1 MRPNGL
7 GEKLMP
13 FSFSLALRALAPL
26 ALVLVQPVAASAQ
39 AYEKPPSFNA
49 AQLPGIKRI
58 GANYTIRNPVRSDG
72 ILRVYVLATPYGD
85 LTVQGDE
92 MLRMRINELNALAEL
107 EKVSSSETFGR
118 ALAEAGISPL
128 KFAGQLIMNPIG
140 TVGNTLNGVG
150 AFFGRIGSGINNAGN
165 TPDDALSGLL
175 GVSDQRRHLAA
186 AYGVD
191 PYTDLPPLAA
201 ELQQLSQAAA
211 MGGLVVTGAM
221 LAIPGGVATLVAS
234 NLSTAYKLNNIGID
248 QLARDYT
255 AAQILDINRK
265 ILFDM
270 GVEEGLRERLLA
282 NRNYTP
288 IDMAAMVAALESM
301 TAVKDR
307 QVFVARAAAADS
319 RALAYV
325 TRRMA
330 EALANDYR
338 RHGGYV
344 RFVSLAD
351 FPYVLTRDGR
361 VMAIVP
367 IDVLSWTRET
377 AAGFGQVSADRKR
390 IAPKARGVLRIAGQ
404 ATSLAKKRLKAEGW
418 AVLEYQRP

>member
-1 MRPNGL
+1 MR
-7 GEKLMP
+7 
-13 FSFSLALRALAPL
+13 FSFFSALRALAPL
-26 ALVLVQPVAASAQ
+26 ALVLVQPVTASAQ

-72 ILRVYVLATPYGD
+72 ILRVYVLTTPYGN

-92 MLRMRINELNALAEL
+92 MLRMRINELKALAAL
-107 EKVSSSETFGR
+107 EKVSDSETFGK
-118 ALAEAGISPL
+118 ALAEAGLSPL

-140 TVGNTLNGVG
+140 TVGNTLTGVG
-150 AFFGRIGSGINNAGN
+150 AFFGRVGSGINNAGR
-165 TPDDALSGLL
+165 TPDDAMSSLF

-221 LAIPGGVATLVAS
+221 FAIPGGVAGLVVS

-248 QLARDYT
+248 ELARDYT

-301 TAVKDR
+301 AAVKDR
-307 QVFVARAAAADS
+307 QVFVARAATADS

-344 RFVSLAD
+344 RFVSLAS

-367 IDVLSWTRET
+367 IDALSWTRET
-377 AAGFGQVSADRKR
+377 ATGFGRVSADRRR
-390 IAPKARGVLRIAGQ
+390 IAPKARGVLRITGQ
-404 ATSLAKKRLKAEGW
+404 ATRLAKRRLKAQGW
-418 AVLEYQRP
+418 TVKEHQRP